1 MIKTKYMLSI
11 GVIFFAIGFILV
23 VFNTFNFRFVKD
35 QEKNKQQAMGGFVI
49 GIIGLILTVWSI
61 MGMMADS

>member
-1 MIKTKYMLSI
+1 MLSI

-23 VFNTFNFRFVKD
+23 VFNTIDFRFVKD

-49 GIIGLILTVWSI
+49 GIIGLILTVWAI
-61 MGMMADS
+61 RNMMMADM